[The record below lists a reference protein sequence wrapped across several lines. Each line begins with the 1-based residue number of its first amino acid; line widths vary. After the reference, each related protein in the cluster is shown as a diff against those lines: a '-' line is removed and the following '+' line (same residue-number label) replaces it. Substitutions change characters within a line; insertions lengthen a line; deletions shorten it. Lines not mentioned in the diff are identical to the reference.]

1 MLEQPVTIAIII
13 DPEYGDRLCEIALT
27 GPVWLTA
34 SAINRSAVENYWRTA
49 GPSAHPV
56 TYWSEPRTGSTEEE
70 WLGIID
76 DLELHHSK
84 AWSGPGIAAI
94 HVIGVPLTEEAR
106 NAFREFGYQITHVEG
121 LTFRAIPVVQPEA

>member
-1 MLEQPVTIAIII
+1 MRPNFSRAERPN
-13 DPEYGDRLCEIALT
+13 RLSEVVDT

-34 SAINRSAVENYWRTA
+34 SAINRSAVENYWRTT
-49 GPSAHPV
+49 GPGAQPV

-76 DLELHHSK
+76 DLELHHSE

-94 HVIGVPLTEEAR
+94 HVIGAPLTEQAR
-106 NAFREFGYQITHVEG
+106 NAFREFAYQITQADG
-121 LTFRAIPVVQPEA
+121 LTFRAIRAAQPEQ